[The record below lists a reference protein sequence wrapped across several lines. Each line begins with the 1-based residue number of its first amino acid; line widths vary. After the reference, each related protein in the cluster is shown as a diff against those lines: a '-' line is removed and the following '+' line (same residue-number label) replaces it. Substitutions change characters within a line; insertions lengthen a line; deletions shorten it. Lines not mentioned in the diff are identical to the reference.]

1 MSTYLPEL
9 IRIMNLIGISQI
21 LFYTSVVIWLVP
33 AFRQFHSK
41 LFVFFLILALMDPIS
56 IAYLYILNKVIP
68 VEFYLFANYVLLISL
83 IDKDAIRRNLFFIVI
98 SFIIILFLIT
108 FANFSINQNFI
119 ILVSI
124 QFLMLAIILKRF
136 IVNYAFEKSVNL
148 FYLLLCF
155 YFLTNITKFF
165 NVLTGFADATAFFII
180 TSIAQIIFGLFF
192 SIFREDNPKII
203 L

>member
-1 MSTYLPEL
+1 
-9 IRIMNLIGISQI
+9 
-21 LFYTSVVIWLVP
+21 
-33 AFRQFHSK
+33 
-41 LFVFFLILALMDPIS
+41 MDPIS

-83 IDKDAIRRNLFFIVI
+83 IDREALKRNLFFVVI

-119 ILVSI
+119 ILISI

-136 IVNYAFEKSVNL
+136 IVNYAFEKSINL